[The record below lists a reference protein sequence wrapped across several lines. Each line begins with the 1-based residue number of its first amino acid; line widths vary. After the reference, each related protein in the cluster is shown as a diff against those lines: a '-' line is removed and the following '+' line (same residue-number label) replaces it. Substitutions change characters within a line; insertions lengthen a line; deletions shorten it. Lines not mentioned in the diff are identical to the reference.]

1 MTVALNIMASLSYHV
16 ATLLNNLILSKNTQ
30 RGGTLC
36 TREYHTLVEPAW
48 PAPAESPPRGFDVL
62 PMRAVC
68 WHHKLCQRE
77 AYLPVIL

>member
-1 MTVALNIMASLSYHV
+1 MTVALNIMASLSYQV

-36 TREYHTLVEPAW
+36 TREYPTLVEPAW

-62 PMRAVC
+62 PMRTVVGIISSVSE
-68 WHHKLCQRE
+68 KLICQ
-77 AYLPVIL
+77 